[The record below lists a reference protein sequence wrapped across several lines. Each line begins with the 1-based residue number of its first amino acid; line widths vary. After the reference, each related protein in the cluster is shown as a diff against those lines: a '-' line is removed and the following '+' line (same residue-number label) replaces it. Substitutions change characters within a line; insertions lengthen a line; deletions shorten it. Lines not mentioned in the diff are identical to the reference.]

1 MKVFMINSVCGI
13 RSTGRICTDL
23 AEVLH
28 ENGHECR
35 IAYGRE
41 DIPDKYK
48 SIAYRIGNNNVVRLH
63 ALGSR
68 LFDRTGFYSKKQT
81 EKLIEEIERYHPDVI
96 HLHNLHGYYLNIE
109 VLFEYLAEADIPI
122 VWTLHDCW
130 AFTGHCVHFSLAGC
144 DRWKTGCFDCP
155 QKRSYPSALLFDR
168 SRDNWKRKKEL
179 FTSVKNMTVV
189 TPSQWLAGLVKE
201 SFLQKYPVTVIPNGI
216 DLSVFKPTPGDFRKR
231 YGLQGKRIILGVA
244 SVWDDRKGLNDFL
257 KLAELIDADTR
268 IVLVG
273 LNKKQIK
280 SLPSNIIGIERTN
293 NTRELAEIYTAA
305 DVFFNPSKEETM
317 GLTTVE
323 AMACGTP
330 VVVSDMTAVP
340 EVVMECGGIVVKEM
354 SAEKARDSVE
364 IVFEHDFDAVR
375 NAELFEKKMQYTRYC
390 NLYRESLFGKID

>member
-1 MKVFMINSVCGI
+1 MKIFMINSVCGI

-41 DIPDKYK
+41 DVPDKYK
-48 SIAYRIGNNNVVRLH
+48 IIAYRIGNNNGVRSH

-81 EKLIEEIERYHPDVI
+81 EKLVDEIERYCPDVI

-109 VLFEYLAEADIPI
+109 VLFEYLAEANIPI

-130 AFTGHCVHFSLAGC
+130 AFTGHCAHFSLAGC

-168 SRDNWKRKKEL
+168 SKDNWKRKKEL

-189 TPSQWLAGLVKE
+189 TPSQWMAGLVKE
-201 SFLQKYPVTVIPNGI
+201 SFLQKYSITVIPNGI
-216 DLSVFKPTPGDFRKR
+216 DLSVFKPTPGDFRKK
-231 YGLQGKRIILGVA
+231 YSLQGKRIILGVA
-244 SVWDDRKGLNDFL
+244 SLWDDRKGLNDFI
-257 KLAELIDADTR
+257 KLADLIDDNTR

-273 LNKKQIK
+273 LNKKQIR

-293 NTRELAEIYTAA
+293 DIKELAEIYTAA

-330 VVVSDMTAVP
+330 VVVSDRTAVP
-340 EVVMECGGIVVKEM
+340 EVVTEYGGVVAEEM
-354 SAEKARDSVE
+354 SAERAKTAINE
-364 IVFEHDFDAVR
+364 IFQMTFRPLD
-375 NAELFEKKMQYTRYC
+375 NAERYEKNTMFFRYLD
-390 NLYRESLFGKID
+390 LYAKVFN